1 MIKTDDEKRILFV
14 PTTTI
19 DRFCKRS
26 EALVLC
32 SFCDEHRD
40 EHELVRTTR
49 IFYEQWTTADAW
61 AVHCSRSLLALSA
74 LIETV
79 RLVSLS
85 NKEWVGVLDD
95 SEVRFSVWVRRVHFG
110 VLGVLVIFPCLY
122 LLRCESL

>member
-1 MIKTDDEKRILFV
+1 MNN
-14 PTTTI
+14 
-19 DRFCKRS
+19 
-26 EALVLC
+26 
-32 SFCDEHRD
+32 
-40 EHELVRTTR
+40 ELVRTTR

-110 VLGVLVIFPCLY
+110 EDLVTGLVGVSQEEHRIQTLAREFEKV
-122 LLRCESL
+122 